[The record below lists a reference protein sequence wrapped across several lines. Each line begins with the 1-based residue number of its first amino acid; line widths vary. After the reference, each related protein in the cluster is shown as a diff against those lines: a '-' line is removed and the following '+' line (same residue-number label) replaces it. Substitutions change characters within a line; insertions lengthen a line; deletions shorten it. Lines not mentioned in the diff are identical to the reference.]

1 RDSNN
6 RTACR
11 RCRKKQ
17 RCRDRSPRRPLRAG
31 LRGLSQDRLAGDRRR
46 SRRGQLHGARRGPIA
61 RCDLARGAR
70 PGGVREPQ
78 HAGGPR
84 AIPCRFFGAAIIGR
98 HPLKIVVTV
107 KQVPDP
113 NSNFALESDN
123 TISREK
129 EAVLDPGDECGVE
142 EGLQLK
148 ESLGGEVILVSMGP
162 ERAKD
167 AIRKGLSMGADR
179 GVLISDAAL
188 AGADALLTAK
198 ALAAA
203 IKQEQ
208 PDLVICATESYDGST
223 GMVPPMLAELLGM
236 PQLTFAKK
244 VEVDG
249 SSVKVHR
256 QTADGYQVVETATPA
271 LITVTAAIAEPRY
284 ASLKG
289 IMAARSKEI
298 KQVSLGD
305 LGVEKSEPAE
315 TIEGVVD
322 AETRKAGEVIEDD
335 GSAVERIAKVLAEA
349 TVI

>member
-1 RDSNN
+1 M
-6 RTACR
+6 
-11 RCRKKQ
+11 
-17 RCRDRSPRRPLRAG
+17 
-31 LRGLSQDRLAGDRRR
+31 
-46 SRRGQLHGARRGPIA
+46 
-61 RCDLARGAR
+61 
-70 PGGVREPQ
+70 
-78 HAGGPR
+78 
-84 AIPCRFFGAAIIGR
+84 
-98 HPLKIVVTV
+98 KIVVTV

-113 NSNFALESDN
+113 NATLTLEGDS

-148 ESLGGEVILVSMGP
+148 EAHGGEVVLVSMGP

-179 GVLISDAAL
+179 GVLIADAAL
-188 AGADALLTAK
+188 SGADALLTARV
-198 ALAAA
+198 LAAV
-203 IKQEQ
+203 IKQEA

-223 GMVPPMLAELLGM
+223 GMVPPMLAELLGV

-244 VEVDG
+244 VEIDG
-249 SSVKVHR
+249 STVKIHR
-256 QTADGYQVVETATPA
+256 QTADGYQIVESPTPA
-271 LITVTAAIAEPRY
+271 LVTVTAAIAEPRY

-298 KQVSLGD
+298 KQLALAD
-305 LGVEKSEPAE
+305 LGVEKGEPAE

-335 GSAVERIAKVLAEA
+335 GTAVDKIVQVLAAAKVL
-349 TVI
+349 

>member
-1 RDSNN
+1 M
-6 RTACR
+6 
-11 RCRKKQ
+11 
-17 RCRDRSPRRPLRAG
+17 
-31 LRGLSQDRLAGDRRR
+31 
-46 SRRGQLHGARRGPIA
+46 
-61 RCDLARGAR
+61 
-70 PGGVREPQ
+70 
-78 HAGGPR
+78 
-84 AIPCRFFGAAIIGR
+84 
-98 HPLKIVVTV
+98 KIVVTV

-113 NSNFALESDN
+113 NSTLTLEGDN

-129 EAVLDPGDECGVE
+129 EVVLDPGDECGIE

-148 ESLGGEVILVSMGP
+148 EAHGGEVILVSMGP

-179 GVLISDAAL
+179 GVLIADAQL
-188 AGADALLTAK
+188 AGADALLTAR

-203 IKQEQ
+203 IKAES

-223 GMVPPMLAELLGM
+223 GMVPPMLAELLGL

-249 SSVKVHR
+249 SAVKVHR
-256 QTADGYQVVETATPA
+256 QTADGYEAVEASTPA

-298 KQVSLGD
+298 KQVTAAD
-305 LGVEKSEPAE
+305 LGIDKGEPAE

-322 AETRKAGEVIEDD
+322 AESRKAGEVIEDD
-335 GSAVERIAKVLAEA
+335 GNAVDRIVQVLATAKVL
-349 TVI
+349 